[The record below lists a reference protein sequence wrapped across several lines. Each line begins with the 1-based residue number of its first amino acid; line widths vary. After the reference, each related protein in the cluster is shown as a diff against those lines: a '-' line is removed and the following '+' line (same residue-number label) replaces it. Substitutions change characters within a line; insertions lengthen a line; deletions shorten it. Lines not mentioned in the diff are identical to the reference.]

1 MKMKNLK
8 HLSVIGLALML
19 VFSSCTMEKRM
30 YMSGYHIEW
39 KKGKHNSDKQE
50 LVSND
55 NEKKTEQNK
64 IATVEQ
70 SDNETN
76 TIDNTTTIKDETI
89 TASADD
95 KQIILPQKKKINLYS
110 SHKAK
115 AVNKE
120 EQVKQTFK
128 SILKKEPK
136 STLSNGEE
144 QLKINGMALA
154 GFICSIVGL
163 LLVLITGWPFLL
175 GALGVIFSAIGLKQI
190 SNGKGKGKGLAITGL
205 IAGSL
210 AIVIFWIWVAII
222 ASLL

>member
-1 MKMKNLK
+1 MKNLK

-19 VFSSCTMEKRM
+19 VFSSCSMKKRM
-30 YMSGYHIEW
+30 YMSGGYHIEL

-76 TIDNTTTIKDETI
+76 TIDNTTTITDETI

-95 KQIILPQKKKINLYS
+95 KQIILPQKEKINLYS
-110 SHKAK
+110 SHKVK

-120 EQVKQTFK
+120 EQVKPT
-128 SILKKEPK
+128 LLNGDEPK
-136 STLSNGEE
+136 
-144 QLKINGMALA
+144 INRMALA
-154 GFICSIVGL
+154 GFISSIVGL
-163 LLVLITGWPFLL
+163 LLLLITAWPLSLL
-175 GALGVIFSAIGLKQI
+175 GALGVTLGVIFSANGLKQI
-190 SNGKGKGKGLAITGL
+190 SKNPTKWKGKGFARIGL
-205 IAGSL
+205 IAGILGFVVIGILL
-210 AIVIFWIWVAII
+210 AIAWVKAHGD
-222 ASLL
+222 